1 MKLRIIVCK
10 VVYLISLKKELE
22 SRFEI
27 CFELIYMEPKEGY
40 DHVEDDNKLVKFSDK
55 RHGECEEG
63 TKETHKS
70 KNGLD
75 QEMKV

>member
-1 MKLRIIVCK
+1 MKLQIIVCK
-10 VVYLISLKKELE
+10 VVYLSSLKKELE

-27 CFELIYMEPKEGY
+27 CFELIYIWNLKKAY

-63 TKETHKS
+63 TKEITQIKKWS
-70 KNGLD
+70 
-75 QEMKV
+75 